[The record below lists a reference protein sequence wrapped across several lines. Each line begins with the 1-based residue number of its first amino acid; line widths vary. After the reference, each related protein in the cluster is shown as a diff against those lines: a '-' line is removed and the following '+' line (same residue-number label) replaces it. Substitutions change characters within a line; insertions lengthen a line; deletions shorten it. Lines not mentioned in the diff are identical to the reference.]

1 MPSARCTRCSAQ
13 LAANDRFCPECGQAV
28 IAAGGGSGWRRSWRK
43 PAAVS
48 GSAVALPMLATQ
60 SGAVLH
66 PEAAVVVPAKGSA
79 APRSRRRIAF
89 WIFFSIVAV
98 IAMIAGVL
106 TWQIID
112 AVGTVNSVSTPP
124 PSISAGMLGGSP
136 DATIDTGPAQTA
148 VAARAL
154 GLTSTPTNTAVP
166 TETATAVPTNTAI
179 PTATATASPEPTATS
194 TATPAPTATATEFDE
209 NDLPWTIDVPV
220 DNLTATPAQAAPVAT
235 ETAVSEQDEDYSLPT
250 AISDAV
256 NNLTPTPVTESSVV
270 AVVEAATVAPKPV
283 NTPTPR
289 PTSTPLAT
297 SIPNVTAPDT
307 PTATATATL
316 EPTAVPTVLSEIERV
331 KNGSFEQGVDGW
343 YLESGAGPVSVADAP
358 DGAAMLQLLA
368 TGGYADQV
376 LFTIPGTSYYLSA
389 SARLT
394 AGGDTG
400 VVGVVYRD
408 AAGTRLSDLE
418 PKPLTFTATKLRK
431 KGLEFTPPEQVAK
444 VSVYIYKDDG
454 PAALEVDSISVR
466 SIVPPVA
473 ESDPATGGPA
483 LAAGAQTIVIM
494 GVDARPGEAIDGQ
507 VRPDSLMVVHLNP
520 TSDACRVLSIPRDTR
535 TELPG
540 YGQSKINHALALGG
554 IDYEV
559 QVVSDLI
566 GLPIDHYVLID
577 FTGFEDLVD
586 AVGGIT
592 VDVPEGFTAADG
604 TVFPAG
610 SQRMTGKQ
618 ALSYSRHRGD
628 AEGDFGR
635 IKRQQQVI
643 RALIRESSGLEV
655 LASIREFLPAI
666 QNNLRTDLTV
676 PEMIDL
682 ASTYRSICTEDAVTM
697 MRLEGEIAT
706 FDDPILHMPLSYV
719 VVDEAEIRRK
729 VAALLEP

>member
-13 LAANDRFCPECGQAV
+13 LVARDRFCPECGQAV
-28 IAAGGGSGWRRSWRK
+28 IAAGSGAGRLRWLHKR
-43 PAAVS
+43 PAVTS
-48 GSAVALPMLATQ
+48 PAVAMPMLATHP
-60 SGAVLH
+60 GGVLQ
-66 PEAAVVVPAKGSA
+66 PEAAPVTSPVAKA
-79 APRSRRRIAF
+79 RKPRSRGRIAF

-112 AVGTVNSVSTPP
+112 TVGTVNSASTPP

-154 GLTSTPTNTAVP
+154 GLTATPTSTAVPVP
-166 TETATAVPTNTAI
+166 TETAIP
-179 PTATATASPEPTATS
+179 PTATPSATTHLEPTATS
-194 TATPAPTATATEFDE
+194 SATTAPTATVFDE

-220 DNLTATPAQAAPVAT
+220 DNLTATPPAQAAPVAT

-256 NNLTPTPVTESSVV
+256 NNLTPTPPTSGTVV
-270 AVVEAATVAPKPV
+270 AVVEAATIAPKPAS
-283 NTPTPR
+283 TPTPR
-289 PTSTPLAT
+289 PTSTPVAT
-297 SIPNVTAPDT
+297 SIPNVTAPNP
-307 PTATATATL
+307 PTAPATATL

-331 KNGSFEQGVDGW
+331 KNGSFEQGTEGW
-343 YLESGAGPVSVADAP
+343 YLESGAGPVPVADAP
-358 DGAAMLQLLA
+358 DGGAMLQLPA

-376 LFTIPGTSYYLSA
+376 IFTIPGTSYYLSA
-389 SARLT
+389 SGRLS
-394 AGGDTG
+394 AEGDTG
-400 VVGVVYRD
+400 TVGVVYRD
-408 AAGTRLSDLE
+408 AAGTRLTDLE
-418 PKPLTFTATKLRK
+418 PKPITFTATKLRK

-444 VSVYIYKDDG
+444 VSVYVYKDDG
-454 PAALEVDSISVR
+454 PAALDVDAISVR

-473 ESDPATGGPA
+473 ASDAPGGGPA
-483 LAAGAQTIVIM
+483 LVAGAQTILIM

-520 TSDACRVLSIPRDTR
+520 TSDSCRVLSIPRDTR

-540 YGQSKINHALALGG
+540 YGLTKINHALALGG
-554 IDYEV
+554 ISYEV

-566 GLPIDHYVLID
+566 DLPIDHYVLID

-592 VDVPEGFTAADG
+592 IDVPEGFTAADG
-604 TVFPAG
+604 IVFPTG
-610 SQRMTGKQ
+610 PQQMTGKQ

-643 RALIRESSGLEV
+643 RALIKQSSGLEV

-666 QNNLRTDLTV
+666 QNNLRTDLNV
-676 PEMIDL
+676 PQMIDL

>member
-1 MPSARCTRCSAQ
+1 M
-13 LAANDRFCPECGQAV
+13 V
-28 IAAGGGSGWRRSWRK
+28 
-43 PAAVS
+43 
-48 GSAVALPMLATQ
+48 
-60 SGAVLH
+60 
-66 PEAAVVVPAKGSA
+66 
-79 APRSRRRIAF
+79 
-89 WIFFSIVAV
+89 
-98 IAMIAGVL
+98 AGVL

-112 AVGTVNSVSTPP
+112 TVGTVNSASTPP

-154 GLTSTPTNTAVP
+154 GLTATPTNTAVP
-166 TETATAVPTNTAI
+166 TSTATTVPTNTA
-179 PTATATASPEPTATS
+179 TATLEPTTTS
-194 TATPAPTATATEFDE
+194 SATPAPTATATEFDE

-256 NNLTPTPVTESSVV
+256 NNLTPTPPASGTVV
-270 AVVEAATVAPKPV
+270 AVVEAATTAPKPAS
-283 NTPTPR
+283 TPSPR

-297 SIPNVTAPDT
+297 SVPNVTAPNT

-331 KNGSFEQGVDGW
+331 KNGSFEQGTEGW

-358 DGAAMLQLLA
+358 DGGAMLQLPA
-368 TGGYADQV
+368 TGGYADQA

-389 SARLT
+389 SGRLT
-394 AGGDTG
+394 AEGDSG

-408 AAGTRLSDLE
+408 AAGTRLTDLE
-418 PKPLTFTATKLRK
+418 PKPISFTATRLRK

-454 PAALEVDSISVR
+454 PAALDVDAISVR

-473 ESDPATGGPA
+473 ASDAPGGGLA
-483 LAAGAQTIVIM
+483 LAAGAQTILIM

-520 TSDACRVLSIPRDTR
+520 TSSSCRVLSIPRDTR

-540 YGQSKINHALALGG
+540 YGLTKINHALALGG

-566 GLPIDHYVLID
+566 DLPIDHYVLID

-592 VDVPEGFTAADG
+592 IDVPEGFTAADG
-604 TVFPAG
+604 TVFPTG
-610 SQRMTGKQ
+610 PQQMTGKQ

-643 RALIRESSGLEV
+643 RALIKQSSGLEV

-666 QNNLRTDLTV
+666 QNNLRTDLNV